1 MRTHSQ
7 RIVWQDQRGMTL
19 FFVAASLAVLLSLMA
34 FAIDLAW
41 LYVAH
46 VEAQNVA
53 DASALAA
60 ARGIVASGF
69 TTVQNGDFLG
79 IGRNLSTGLAQG
91 EGRAVGAQYT
101 VVGIA
106 PTVTVNAPD
115 YSTLNNPKVTV
126 NVSAAVPTFFIKA
139 LSSSFGTITI
149 GANATAAVFNPG
161 NAASGVSVVG
171 TKPWL
176 VPNIDPSH
184 ICLLGVSGNC
194 TCTSLF
200 GNAPFINR
208 TNGKIC
214 NPGVTLF
221 GLGGEV
227 GAQFNLTA
235 GNPAVAA
242 AAGRFYQYSPALLAG
257 GTATNVP
264 SCGAGLSAYQQA
276 IAGLFTSPII
286 TGTNYTV
293 DPAAPSLPLTQAA
306 IQCLIHESGGTGQ
319 DTINF
324 SLFGFSVLNLWPTGG
339 NNNPLPSARGN
350 GLSRSDSIVTFPV
363 YDVGAGAPTAPCP
376 GGVCG
381 GLKVIGFLQVF
392 INGAPNGANPL
403 QVTVQNVVGA
413 LSAANP
419 IVTPAGSPVPVRLV
433 Q

>member
-1 MRTHSQ
+1 MRTRSQ
-7 RIVWQDQRGMTL
+7 KIIRQDERGMTL
-19 FFVAASLAVLLSLMA
+19 VFVAASLTVLMSLMA

-69 TTVQNGDFLG
+69 TTVQGNDFLN

-91 EGRAVGAQYT
+91 EGKAVGAQYT

-115 YSTLNNPKVTV
+115 YAILKNPTVTV

-139 LSSSFGTITI
+139 VSNSFATVTIR
-149 GANATAAVFNPG
+149 ASAKAAVFNPG
-161 NAASGVSVVG
+161 NATSGVSVVG
-171 TKPWL
+171 TKPWM
-176 VPNIDPSH
+176 VPNMDPTH
-184 ICLLGVSGNC
+184 GN
-194 TCTSLF
+194 
-200 GNAPFINR
+200 GPFINR
-208 TNGKIC
+208 VTGATS

-221 GLGGEV
+221 GFGGEV

-235 GNPAVAA
+235 GNPLVAPV
-242 AAGRFYQYSPALLAG
+242 AGNFYQYSPALLTG
-257 GTATNVP
+257 GTVSNVP
-264 SCGAGLSAYQQA
+264 ACGAGLSTTYQQA
-276 IAGLFTSPII
+276 IAGLFTTPIV
-286 TGTNYTV
+286 TGTNYQA

-319 DTINF
+319 DAMNF
-324 SLFGFSVLNLWPTGG
+324 SLFGFSILNLWPTGG
-339 NNNPLPSARGN
+339 INNPLPGAVN
-350 GLSRSDSIVTFPV
+350 KGLSRSDSIVTFPV
-363 YDVGAGAPTAPCP
+363 YDIGPGAPTAPCP
-376 GGVCG
+376 GAVCA

-392 INGAPNGANPL
+392 INGAPSGANPFR
-403 QVTVQNVVGA
+403 VTVQNVVGA